1 MIHGV
6 WTKCWMHT
14 YICIHLWVYMS
25 ITIGYIARVYST
37 AAHTTTTNTKKKA
50 VCAEDFTTI
59 NIYKLHIGK
68 LMCTKMIFFSV
79 VHFCGRQIFDLY
91 FRWGDVKEFK
101 NDCCAFFFFFC
112 LLLSARSFLS
122 FAPPAHWFLHS
133 HARHQLHGC
142 EHSLVHS
149 LTRPIQPDNI
159 EWVVTQYQ
167 TLNSYT
173 FISFFTLTS
182 DHCMIDF
189 M

>member
-1 MIHGV
+1 MLDA
-6 WTKCWMHT
+6 
-14 YICIHLWVYMS
+14 YIYLYPFMS
-25 ITIGYIARVYST
+25 IYVDHNRLHRTGIFNSST
-37 AAHTTTTNTKKKA
+37 HNNNKHQKKA

-59 NIYKLHIGK
+59 NTYKLHIGK